1 MSITEISA
9 MSDARNT
16 VLTDTAEAHP
26 CRITANVVGYESK
39 RGATNG
45 VTDLLEHEQ

>member
-1 MSITEISA
+1 MSITETGA

-16 VLTDTAEAHP
+16 VLTGIAEAHP

-45 VTDLLEHEQ
+45 VTDQLELE